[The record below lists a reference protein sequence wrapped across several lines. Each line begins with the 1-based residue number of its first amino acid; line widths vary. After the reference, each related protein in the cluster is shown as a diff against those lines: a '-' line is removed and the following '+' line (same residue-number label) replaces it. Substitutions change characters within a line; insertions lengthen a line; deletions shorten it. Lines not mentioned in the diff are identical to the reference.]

1 MIATTGPV
9 VIIPQAELDA
19 LIRAAAEEAV
29 RQAMRHTKATTH
41 RPASVTITQAAKMLG
56 RSAPTVRKMVKSG
69 VLRLNELGQ
78 IPVEAIDRVLG

>member
-29 RQAMRHTKATTH
+29 RQAMRHTKSAAN
-41 RPASVTITQAAKMLG
+41 RPASVTIAQAAKMLG
-56 RSAPTVRKMVKSG
+56 RSAPTVRKMIRSG